1 MILFLFF
8 SVSRRSR
15 ALNNGLIDM
24 LDGVETGKWK
34 VEKVVVEMVRN
45 IRRECTVSKVV
56 NEVEDNEEMN
66 WGLKRRGVKV
76 ANMT

>member
-1 MILFLFF
+1 
-8 SVSRRSR
+8 
-15 ALNNGLIDM
+15 M